1 MTPRRRDPRRAH
13 LSLQLKEAQGQAC
26 SICALPTSQT
36 QPQAA
41 RGPLGPCHL
50 CPRVFCGLSESEPAG
65 FQRRGQRGGR
75 DPCPR
80 GIQQLPRGLPGLF
93 GQLRPRTCQD
103 FRESAAGQSRDGG
116 WRGRT
121 GRQSL
126 LPRLGSQQP
135 CAPCPASESR
145 AHLTA
150 DTRAPHTRRAAS
162 GRFKTDSSVLS
173 TSACTGQKTEPAR
186 LGPHPLPGASPVRGA
201 EGSRRAGGP

>member
-26 SICALPTSQT
+26 SICALPISEPSLRQHV
-36 QPQAA
+36 A
-41 RGPLGPCHL
+41 RGPCHL
-50 CPRVFCGLSESEPAG
+50 CPGVFCGLSESEPAG
-65 FQRRGQRGGR
+65 FQRPGQRGGR

-93 GQLRPRTCQD
+93 SQLRPRTCQD
-103 FRESAAGQSRDGG
+103 FRESVAGQSRDGWWG
-116 WRGRT
+116 RRRT

-126 LPRLGSQQP
+126 LPRLGSHQR

-145 AHLTA
+145 AHLAA
-150 DTRAPHTRRAAS
+150 DTRAPHTRRATS
-162 GRFKTDSSVLS
+162 GRFKTDSSVQS
-173 TSACTGQKTEPAR
+173 TSVCAGQKTEPAR
-186 LGPHPLPGASPVRGA
+186 LGPHPHPGASPVRGA